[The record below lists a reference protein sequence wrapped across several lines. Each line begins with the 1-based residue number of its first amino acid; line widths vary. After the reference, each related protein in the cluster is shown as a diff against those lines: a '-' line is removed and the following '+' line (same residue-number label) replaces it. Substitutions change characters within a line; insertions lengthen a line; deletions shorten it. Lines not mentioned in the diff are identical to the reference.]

1 MLREPTL
8 TRHTDLHNKTP
19 HFAEVA
25 RRTVCPR
32 AAEGVRIFEGKDI
45 SDLKAFKDLNDF
57 KDIRDF
63 NTFATA
69 AFGNN
74 SAGLQPA
81 LWTTETNAVF

>member
-8 TRHTDLHNKTP
+8 TRHTDLRNKTP
-19 HFAEVA
+19 LFAEVA

-45 SDLKAFKDLNDF
+45 SALKVFNDF

-74 SAGLQPA
+74 SAGLPSA
-81 LWTTETNAVF
+81 LWTTETNAAF